1 MAMYT
6 YIHDYEREKWS
17 SVKDRDINLLL
28 QEVREKFGDKYLVQE
43 REFTTKKWLRKPVT
57 RTLYDVYCGSGM
69 EVQCINFCSDGESSI
84 NTTVSKSNVVTLFI
98 GMLNGY
104 DYKEIDNKE
113 VEFSIK
119 EFQDSEDEQE
129 GGYQLKT
136 DEEIIDMI
144 SEFGNGEL
152 EFHTAD
158 INRLIV
164 DNQRMKKKLGIS

>member
-1 MAMYT
+1 
-6 YIHDYEREKWS
+6 
-17 SVKDRDINLLL
+17 
-28 QEVREKFGDKYLVQE
+28 
-43 REFTTKKWLRKPVT
+43 
-57 RTLYDVYCGSGM
+57 M
-69 EVQCINFCSDGESSI
+69 EVQCINFCSDGESSL
-84 NTTVSKSNVVTLFI
+84 NPMVSKSYVVTLLI

-104 DYKEIDNKE
+104 DYKDIDNKE
-113 VEFSIK
+113 VEFSMK
-119 EFQDSEDEQE
+119 EFQDSEDEQV

-164 DNQRMKKKLGIS
+164 DNQRMKKKLGVSQL